1 MTIACESPMTTLEE
15 FGVTKTACL
24 EKAAIMSQQALASG
38 SPGNNPIVP
47 TQEEIVRLYE
57 DLYA

>member
-1 MTIACESPMTTLEE
+1 MPTLEE

-38 SPGNNPIVP
+38 SPDNNPIVP